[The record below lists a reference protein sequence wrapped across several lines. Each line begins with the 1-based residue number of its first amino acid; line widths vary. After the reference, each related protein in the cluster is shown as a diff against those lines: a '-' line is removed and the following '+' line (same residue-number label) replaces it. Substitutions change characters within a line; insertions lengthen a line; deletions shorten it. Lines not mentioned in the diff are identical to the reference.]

1 MVHLSIAIL
10 FFYSTLH
17 VWYNACM
24 ELNHSRLLGLI
35 ENEQTL
41 TRLGATPS
49 FRQIA
54 SEINAAPSIFTRL
67 RHGKTMSADALLRII
82 DWLGKRGCKV
92 ESVFTHITSPDYVI
106 GTTPKRRKKK

>member
-1 MVHLSIAIL
+1 
-10 FFYSTLH
+10 
-17 VWYNACM
+17 M

-54 SEINAAPSIFTRL
+54 AEIKAAPSIFTRL
-67 RHGKTMSADALLRII
+67 RHGKAMSADALLRII
-82 DWLGKRGCKV
+82 DWLAHRGCDV
-92 ESVFTHITSPDYVI
+92 ESVFIHITSTDKGLGP
-106 GTTPKRRKKK
+106 TRKRRKK